1 MAKKRRPQARRRKQ
15 PRAAKHKS
23 IIVNIPRNRHDEQ
36 LSDRTF
42 EAIVRSFH
50 AVARMHDGLSLEAS
64 CHEEGT
70 TPATVK
76 KHLPKALR
84 RSKTG
89 KWIARKNDPY
99 VRALRLPGPHG
110 PVTVFA
116 RGYSEAKLASNYLAS
131 LTRWGR
137 REKAYELA
145 PFHGKSVGGYELLTA
160 SRTLHALR
168 DAGLLQ
174 LDSLYASLK
183 DTL

>member
-1 MAKKRRPQARRRKQ
+1 MAAKRRPQARRRKH

-23 IIVNIPRNRHDEQ
+23 ITINISRDRDKEQ
-36 LSDRTF
+36 PFDRIF

-50 AVARMHDGLSLEAS
+50 ALARMHDGLSLEAA

-70 TPATVK
+70 TPLTVK

-89 KWIARKNDPY
+89 KWIAKKNDPY
-99 VRALRLPGPHG
+99 VRALKLPGPHG

-116 RGYSEAKLASNYLAS
+116 RGYPEAKLASNYLAS
-131 LTRWGR
+131 LTRWAR
-137 REKAYELA
+137 HEKAYELA

-160 SRTLHALR
+160 SRTLRALR

-183 DTL
+183 ETL